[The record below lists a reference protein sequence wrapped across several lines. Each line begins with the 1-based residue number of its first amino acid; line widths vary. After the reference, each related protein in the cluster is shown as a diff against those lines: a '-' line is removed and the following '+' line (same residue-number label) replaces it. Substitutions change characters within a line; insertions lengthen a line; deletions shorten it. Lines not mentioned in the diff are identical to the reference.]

1 MFLQIKKIPR
11 AQEDA
16 ERLFTD
22 EWKEFI
28 RAKYGAVPSVTYFES
43 SVVVDNVARD
53 ITTDA

>member
-1 MFLQIKKIPR
+1 VFLQIKKIPR